1 MIRYLFALLLL
12 MPVSLA
18 ATPVARWKDLAGLSL
33 RTGKPSPSLAKLLN
47 KPVRVAGFMIPLEDS
62 EAVVNEFLLVPYP
75 LACVHVPAPPA
86 NQIVHVKMANN
97 RKIPVQ
103 WYEPIYVEGLL
114 RAQKMQ
120 SIYADSSFQMSGFRV
135 YPYNGEGELE

>member
-1 MIRYLFALLLL
+1 MNRHILALLLL

-18 ATPVARWKDLAGLSL
+18 AAPVARWKDLAGLNL
-33 RTGKPSPSLAKLLN
+33 RTGKPSQSLAKLLN

-62 EAVVNEFLLVPYP
+62 EAAVNEFLLVPYP

-86 NQIVHVKMANN
+86 NQIVHVKMAKNK
-97 RKIPVQ
+97 RIPVQ

-120 SIYADSSFQMSGFRV
+120 SIYADTSFQMVGFKIL
-135 YPYNGEGELE
+135 PYKGEGELE